1 VSHSPACPSR
11 PTPHRGISLLE
22 VLISMG
28 ILTVGLLSV
37 LSLVPAGKSQA
48 VKAVIYDR
56 SSVMAS
62 NVAADLISRGLL
74 RTSAWATG
82 KVAAPIAVFDPL
94 YSATNAIVAATGTT
108 VYWPPLASAVST
120 AIAVLP
126 DAATT
131 GTASTFTISGTTF
144 SGVIRGSGTA
154 GRFQAVQEAC
164 DILFRSEDDPL
175 YTLDG
180 VGPDDPPLPRW
191 SGSVPGAPAA
201 GRRAF
206 EGLYSF
212 LATVQTSATAAP
224 FWDAATP
231 ATLTVVT
238 FQRRDPTVAPLV
250 LVPDVANDLWR
261 YSTAALPSGQT
272 IRDVIRPGVLV
283 LWLNNTASPTA
294 ARWFRVVL
302 AAEQQPGNVALTCE
316 GADPDP
322 TLANAAVY
330 VFPGAVGGIEVP
342 VKLEGTSVW
351 NR

>member
-1 VSHSPACPSR
+1 VSHSRACPSR
-11 PTPHRGISLLE
+11 PMLRRGISLLE

-74 RTSAWATG
+74 RTSAWVTG
-82 KVAAPIAVFDPL
+82 TAAAPIAVFDPL
-94 YSATNAIVAATGTT
+94 YAGSATFTSGTWT
-108 VYWPPLASAVST
+108 LAWPPVMMASGSST
-120 AIAVLP
+120 AASPRI

-131 GTASTFTISGTTF
+131 GA
-144 SGVIRGSGTA
+144 SGTA
-154 GRFQAVQEAC
+154 CAGGGVNATAGGYRVCPQAVS

-191 SGSVPGAPAA
+191 SVPGAGAA

-212 LATVQTSATAAP
+212 LATIQTSATAAP

-250 LVPDVANDLWR
+250 LLPDTTNDVWR
-261 YSTAALPSGQT
+261 YSAAALPSGQT

-283 LWLNNTASPTA
+283 LWFNHAASPTV

-316 GADPDP
+316 GGDPDSSLP
-322 TLANAAVY
+322 NAAVY

>member
-1 VSHSPACPSR
+1 MRTTSAIAAR
-11 PTPHRGISLLE
+11 RGISLLE

-74 RTSAWATG
+74 RPTSWGT
-82 KVAAPIAVFDPL
+82 PLSSTFAVFDPL
-94 YSATNAIVAATGTT
+94 YTGPTT
-108 VYWPPLASAVST
+108 VWPPAGTAV
-120 AIAVLP
+120 ALKA

-131 GTASTFTISGTTF
+131 GVSSLLYPSAAS
-144 SGVIRGSGTA
+144 
-154 GRFQAVQEAC
+154 QMLAVC
-164 DILFRSEDDPL
+164 DVLFRSEDDPL

-191 SGSVPGAPAA
+191 SAGSAAAPG

-212 LATVQTSATAAP
+212 LATLQTSAAVAS
-224 FWDAATP
+224 FWDPDAPATP
-231 ATLTVVT
+231 VTLTIVT
-238 FQRRDPTVAPLV
+238 FQRRDPTSGPIVFT
-250 LVPDVANDLWR
+250 PDNQTATDGSWA
-261 YSTAALPSGQT
+261 YTAATLPSGQA
-272 IRDVIRPGVLV
+272 IKDIVKPGTMV
-283 LWLNNTASPTA
+283 LWLDNLANPTA
-294 ARWFRVVL
+294 VRWHRVVL
-302 AAEQQPGNVALTCE
+302 AAEPQAGRVGFTCE
-316 GADPDP
+316 GRDPSPSDGSAP
-322 TLANAAVY
+322 RVLA
-330 VFPGAVGGIEVP
+330 FPGAVGGIEMP
-342 VKLEGTSVW
+342 VKLEGTSTW